1 MRKLPIM
8 LAAVAGFV
16 LATAPSHA
24 APGIGRYVALG
35 DSYAAVGDLL
45 DQYGTPGCFR
55 SRKNVANYVAAE
67 LRPAEFVDMSCGDAT
82 TANMTAPQWVGLAV
96 NPAQFDALTPDTDL
110 VTISI
115 GGNDLNLPTT
125 FGPCGALAVTDL
137 DGNPCERYYT
147 AGGVDRLADR
157 MENEIRPRIAAVLG
171 ALRDRVPTA
180 RIVMV
185 NYASPLPASGS
196 CYPAAPFAK
205 GDVRY
210 LHAAIARF
218 AAVQLEEARRIG
230 AIGVD
235 AFGVPGHDMCQPVG
249 PRWIEP
255 LVPAAATTPFHPNS
269 TATAAIA
276 RLVTA
281 ALNSN

>member
-1 MRKLPIM
+1 MRRLPIM
-8 LAAVAGFV
+8 LAAVAGIV
-16 LATAPSHA
+16 LATVPAHA
-24 APGIGRYVALG
+24 DPGIGRYVALG

-67 LRPAEFVDMSCGDAT
+67 LRPAEFVDMTCGDAT
-82 TANMTAPQWVGLAV
+82 TANMTVAQSVTLAV
-96 NPAQFDALTPDTDL
+96 NPPQFDAVTPDTDL
-110 VTISI
+110 ITISI
-115 GGNDLNLPTT
+115 GGNDLNLPNT

-147 AGGVDRLADR
+147 AGGVDRLGDR
-157 MENEIRPRIAAVLG
+157 LENEIRPRIAAVLR
-171 ALRDRVPTA
+171 ALRDRAPAA

-185 NYASPLPASGS
+185 NYASPLPESGS
-196 CYPAAPFAK
+196 CYPAASFVR
-205 GDVRY
+205 GDVPY
-210 LHAAIARF
+210 LHGVVARF
-218 AAVQLEEARRIG
+218 AAVQLEEARWIG

-235 AFGVPGHDMCQPVG
+235 VFGVPGHDMCQPVG